1 MKVAILDDYQDAVRK
16 LNAFRVLDGLQVKIH
31 TNNVKGLA
39 QLSARLRDTEA
50 LVLIR
55 GRTAISA
62 SLLERL
68 PNLKLVVQTGAVGP
82 HVDVAACTRRGV
94 LVCDG
99 PSAPY
104 AAAELTWAL
113 TMAAMRRLPQYVN
126 HLKHGIWQH
135 AGLRSHG
142 TPDNFGLGT
151 RLRGKTLGIWGY
163 GRIGSLVADYGRAFG
178 MAVLVWGSQAARER
192 AAQAGHHTA
201 ASPEA
206 LFTQADVLSLHLR
219 LSDATRG
226 VVTPALLA
234 SMKPTA
240 LLVNTARAELVVDG
254 ALLGALNRGRPGM
267 AAIDVYESEPLLRG
281 NALLQLE
288 NCVCTPHIGYVE
300 QENYE
305 SFFGDAFAAVQAFA
319 GGAPIRMVNPEVWQP
334 PGTNA

>member
-55 GRTAISA
+55 GRTAVSA

-82 HVDVAACTRRGV
+82 HVDVAACTRHNV

-126 HLKHGIWQH
+126 HLKHGIWQN

-142 TPDNFGLGT
+142 TPDNFG
-151 RLRGKTLGIWGY
+151 
-163 GRIGSLVADYGRAFG
+163 
-178 MAVLVWGSQAARER
+178 
-192 AAQAGHHTA
+192 
-201 ASPEA
+201 
-206 LFTQADVLSLHLR
+206 
-219 LSDATRG
+219 
-226 VVTPALLA
+226 
-234 SMKPTA
+234 
-240 LLVNTARAELVVDG
+240 
-254 ALLGALNRGRPGM
+254 
-267 AAIDVYESEPLLRG
+267 
-281 NALLQLE
+281 
-288 NCVCTPHIGYVE
+288 
-300 QENYE
+300 
-305 SFFGDAFAAVQAFA
+305 
-319 GGAPIRMVNPEVWQP
+319 
-334 PGTNA
+334 